1 MLRDHFYH
9 IAPSQDKR
17 GEIKVM
23 VNVLLIA
30 SSPFFSLLLL
40 FILFTFLELLSNKPT
55 SRHLHSY
62 LHGVDKYV

>member
-17 GEIKVM
+17 GGVKVM

-30 SSPFFSLLLL
+30 RSL
-40 FILFTFLELLSNKPT
+40 LFTFLELLSNKPT

-62 LHGVDKYV
+62 LHGADKYV